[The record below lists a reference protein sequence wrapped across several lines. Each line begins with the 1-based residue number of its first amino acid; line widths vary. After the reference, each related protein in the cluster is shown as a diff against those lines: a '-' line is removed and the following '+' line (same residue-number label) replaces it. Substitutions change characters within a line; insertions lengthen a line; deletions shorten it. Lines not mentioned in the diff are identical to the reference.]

1 MSSSWLGPESWSQR
15 SHSGRRISMQV
26 KCLHHGW
33 VQNLGVRDLT
43 LEEGSPCRSNVF
55 IMAGSRILGSE
66 ISLWK
71 KDLHAGQM
79 SSSWLGPESWGQRC
93 SPSGWNISLLVTDL
107 WVKTALCGKI
117 VCKPGCQFSVFHV
130 VQVTN
135 FYFRP
140 HTHLLEK
147 KEKKR
152 KDLNKTIKMSIWNRN
167 VYVFVNT
174 KTYNLPFKTKFGGF
188 SIYFWNYICLCIT
201 HFFHH
206 ATCWVC
212 SFK

>member
-1 MSSSWLGPESWSQR
+1 MNISLFEEGSCW
-15 SHSGRRISMQV
+15 RIFTVV

-33 VQNLGVRDLT
+33 VQNLG
-43 LEEGSPCRSNVF
+43 
-55 IMAGSRILGSE
+55 
-66 ISLWK
+66 
-71 KDLHAGQM
+71 
-79 SSSWLGPESWGQRC
+79 GQRC
-93 SPSGWNISLLVTDL
+93 SPSGWNISFLVTDL

-135 FYFRP
+135 FYFWP
-140 HTHLLEK
+140 NTNTHLLEK

-174 KTYNLPFKTKFGGF
+174 KTYNLPLKTKFGGF

-201 HFFHH
+201 HFFNH

-212 SFK
+212 SFE